1 MSLLSINE
9 EYIRK
14 KCYESESLT
23 GGGGAGEGGEEA
35 GDAGNEEGNN
45 VGIGGGG
52 CISYFDCDVIG
63 DSCSGGCKIIL
74 TIVTTKF
81 ENVSLIKRH
90 RIINEIFAIELKNN
104 SIHALTIKGSYTPK
118 QWEIKLNKMRMK

>member
-23 GGGGAGEGGEEA
+23 GGEGESGEGEE
-35 GDAGNEEGNN
+35 DNN
-45 VGIGGGG
+45 VGG

-63 DSCSGGCKIIL
+63 DSCSGGGCKIIL